1 MGNKDNEKAIK
12 DSLKK
17 SSELWNSTLEI
28 KLKNDFDQKDIL
40 FHIHA
45 IQNLLY
51 TNLYIEQNGYV

>member
-1 MGNKDNEKAIK
+1 MENKDNQQAIK
-12 DSLKK
+12 DALKK
-17 SSELWNSTLEI
+17 SGELWNSTLKI
-28 KLKNDFDQKDIL
+28 DLKNDFDQKDLL